1 MTVPAILWRESF
13 GYGAADFT
21 QIYLQLSGSSNS
33 SFSNIGVANSGISLL
48 QWGRG
53 TGSDQGFAMRG
64 DAIAVRATTCG
75 FAGHVA
81 SGFGMCFAY
90 NQGGNVGGSTLCEF
104 YDDDADGNG
113 SFAHAKLHLK
123 IETLADGRVAAF
135 QGPVGGGSNGT
146 VIGSPST
153 YVLPVGLNGQNGPYT
168 WFNVIPVISST
179 NGSVL
184 VYADGT
190 LILNLTGVNT
200 SSGGS
205 NKVGYFQFCART
217 PSSGGNRLSTD
228 CLITDGSAVMPDC
241 RVSYRHANVAG
252 TLTAGT
258 ATGAGSLLGCVSE
271 TVMDGDSTYIDFD
284 ATSLP
289 KGASFTTNAMPAS
302 TVTIYEV
309 SPLVIRRKSDS
320 GTCTDRVYF
329 KSNSTV
335 DDGGVDIAV
344 PSGYIRDSGVNPARA
359 YITDPHTSASWVT
372 ANVDLVEVGDKRTA

>member
-1 MTVPAILWRESF
+1 MSTPVILWRESL

-21 QIYLQLSGSSNS
+21 QIYLNFQQSSNGL
-33 SFSNIGVANSGISLL
+33 FSDPGVANSGIDLR

-53 TGSDQGFAMRG
+53 TGSDQGFAMRN
-64 DAIAVRATTCG
+64 DVIAVRATTIG

-90 NQGGNVGGSTLCEF
+90 NQGGNVGNSRLCEF
-104 YDDDADGNG
+104 YDDDALGNG
-113 SFAHAKLHLK
+113 SFSHGQLHLR
-123 IETLADGRVAAF
+123 ICTLADGRVAAIR
-135 QGPVGGGSNGT
+135 GPTGGSNTGT
-146 VIGSPST
+146 VIGTST
-153 YVLPVGLNGQNGPYT
+153 YVLPVGLNAQNGPFT

-184 VYADGT
+184 VYADGV

-200 SSGGS
+200 SAGGS
-205 NKVGYFQFCART
+205 NKVGYFQFCANGV
-217 PSSGGNRLSTD
+217 SSGGNRIATD
-228 CLITDGSAVMPDC
+228 LLITDGSAVMPDC
-241 RVSYRHANVAG
+241 RVTYRHANTAG

-258 ATGAGSLLGCVSE
+258 ATGAGTLVGCVSE
-271 TVMDGDSTYIDFD
+271 TVMDGDTTYIDFD
-284 ATSLP
+284 TTSLP
-289 KGASFTTNAMPAS
+289 KGASFTTNAMPAN

-359 YITDPHTSASWVT
+359 YPTDPHTSAAWLT
-372 ANVDLVEVGDKRTA
+372 ANVDACEIGDKRTA